1 LKYPLSSS
9 TLQVFWQK
17 LEMATSG
24 SRKIRPLL
32 LLIILL
38 LPLLL
43 SPQPAAGDWSPLID
57 RLVADGFDEL
67 GTRFLFSRPEVQ
79 FEPKVM
85 SSKLETLLKNQPR
98 KPATAP
104 SFQTKAVYKGPL
116 KEKMIAQARSYL
128 QENKDLLENISVQ
141 YCIPKEIIVSI
152 LLVETRL
159 GEFLGGRGA
168 FNSLASMALCRDLE
182 TIRPYLPKKLVTSK
196 NEEHARTICRQKA
209 DWAYSELQA
218 LILYAD
224 YSGFDPL
231 ALPGSIYG
239 AIGLCQ
245 FMPTNALTYGV
256 DADNDGRIDLFVKT
270 DALYSIANYLREHGW
285 GCTIDKAGQYK
296 AIYAY
301 NHSVVYANTILA
313 VAEKLKDKP
322 RKK

>member
-1 LKYPLSSS
+1 MIK
-9 TLQVFWQK
+9 
-17 LEMATSG
+17 SG
-24 SRKIRPLL
+24 PRKTWVLF
-32 LLIILL
+32 LILFLPILL
-38 LPLLL
+38 CPR
-43 SPQPAAGDWSPLID
+43 PAIGDWSPLID
-57 RLVADGFDEL
+57 RLVADGFDEMDI
-67 GTRFLFSRPEVQ
+67 RYLFSRPEVQ
-79 FEPKVM
+79 FEPKAM
-85 SSKLETLLKNQPR
+85 SSKLETLIKNQAR
-98 KPATAP
+98 KPATTS
-104 SFQTKAVYKGPL
+104 SFQSKAVYKGPL
-116 KEKMIAQARSYL
+116 KQNMITQARSYL
-128 QENKDLLENISVQ
+128 EENKDLLERISIQ

-168 FNSLASMALCRDLE
+168 FNSLASMALCTDLE
-182 TIRPYLPKKLVTSK
+182 TIRPYLPKKLVNKK
-196 NEEHARTICRQKA
+196 NEEYARTICRQKA
-209 DWAYSELQA
+209 DWAYFELQA
-218 LILYAD
+218 LILYCT

-285 GCTIDKAGQYK
+285 GCQMDRAGQQK

-313 VAEKLKDKP
+313 VADKLKDKP